1 MRREGAK
8 DTSNDALVLLHL
20 LYGLAN
26 PYLVLTLLF
35 VVATLFTL
43 SCIMVGFEGERSS
56 CIIFN
61 KAYSSSL
68 PIYLVLA
75 LTSRSM
81 ILPLGEYSRQPR
93 RAGKADNL

>member
-1 MRREGAK
+1 MHREGAK

-43 SCIMVGFEGERSS
+43 SCIMVGIEGERSS
-56 CIIFN
+56 HVISN
-61 KAYSSSL
+61 KVYSFSL
-68 PIYLVLA
+68 PIYSVLA
-75 LTSRSM
+75 LTSHS
-81 ILPLGEYSRQPR
+81 INLPLGEFSRQPR